1 MKNFIDKEEQ
11 KLLWSNICKENW
23 SKELTRDTLHYG
35 QRYDYETR
43 KLVNDAKEIPEWLND
58 VKKQVEIRANFE
70 NSIDQIII
78 NRYKKGQSISPHID
92 HKVLFGSTIATLSLG
107 AENTHNQVHRP
118 QLESPPLANTSTTA
132 SSEVSSQIDTVL
144 LGDSMMERFKTTGKH
159 TQVGQL
165 RYPQV
170 FNAGVGGD
178 RIENVLYRIDLGLL
192 RLLKHKNP
200 KLVVLQVGTNN
211 LRPGKAL
218 QFQHLNGYC
227 LLLHALLRTLSTET
241 QILVTGLFRRT
252 DIDEQCITHS
262 NMALKE
268 LVTKINEEEMRREAQ
283 PSSRVHW
290 MDSPGDIGL
299 EHLDDHVHLNING
312 YQIWNAVLQ
321 QKIQELLSAYNPK

>member
-1 MKNFIDKEEQ
+1 MTSTSFQYCE
-11 KLLWSNICKENW
+11 LSNTQFNRLITERARFK
-23 SKELTRDTLHYG
+23 
-35 QRYDYETR
+35 
-43 KLVNDAKEIPEWLND
+43 
-58 VKKQVEIRANFE
+58 IR
-70 NSIDQIII
+70 SQ
-78 NRYKKGQSISPHID
+78 
-92 HKVLFGSTIATLSLG
+92 
-107 AENTHNQVHRP
+107 NTHNQVHRP

-159 TQVGQL
+159 TQIGQL

-200 KLVVLQVGTNN
+200 KLVVLHVGTNN
-211 LRPGKAL
+211 LRPGKGL
-218 QFQHLNGYC
+218 QFQHLNDYC

-241 QILVTGLFRRT
+241 HILVTGLFRRT
-252 DIDEQCITHS
+252 DIDEQCVTHS

-268 LVTKINEEEMRREAQ
+268 LVTKINAEEMRREAQ

-290 MDSPGDIGL
+290 MDPPGDIGL
-299 EHLDDHVHLNING
+299 EHLDDHVHLNANG
-312 YQIWNAVLQ
+312 YQIWNAALQ
-321 QKIQELLSAYNPK
+321 QKIQELLSTSNSK